1 MVTRNIVK
9 NTPTQVNSHL
19 IGVRNLPDVTNV
31 KFDIHYK
38 TARTIYGDVYYI
50 NNKPYKWRSGY
61 YKYEGEKYCRVLYAV
76 GVGEEPGELQYYY
89 KDTSGSSDPAVI
101 NQSRPE
107 VGTQMYVRK
116 GQYPDYTMED
126 AGVVCTGTANLT
138 MQVFAVSGPESGG
151 YLPLQGGYQLNMATG
166 EIDFNGEILYVGYL
180 GDSMKKDL
188 IGIFDRVEGNKY
200 FYNVAENTEL
210 HLHSMTVYTEG
221 RPKVGSEVHTDDIY
235 IIGPSYVSGVTEEA
249 ISDCVVSYSVDGKV
263 FTDVKTALTD
273 DNNVIANIPKYV
285 YLKFSQDVAITE
297 E

>member
-9 NTPTQVNSHL
+9 NTPTQVNSNL

-31 KFDIHYK
+31 KVDIYYT
-38 TARTIYGDVYYI
+38 TARTVYGDVYYI

-61 YKYEGEKYCRVLYAV
+61 FKTSEGERYCRVINAV
-76 GVGEEPGELQYYY
+76 GVGEPGEYQYYY
-89 KDTSGSSDPAVI
+89 KDTYDGSDPMLMG
-101 NQSRPE
+101 QSKPE

-116 GQYPDYTMED
+116 GQYPDYWIED

-138 MQVFAVSGPESGG
+138 EQDFVVSGPESGG
-151 YLPLQGGYQLNMATG
+151 YLPLVGGYQLNMATG
-166 EIDFNGEILYVGYL
+166 EIDFNGEILYVAYVG
-180 GDSMKKDL
+180 GTSTKNL
-188 IGIFDRVEGNKY
+188 IGVFDRVEGNKY
-200 FYNVAENTEL
+200 FYNVAENTPL
-210 HLHSMTVYTEG
+210 PSMTVYTEG
-221 RPKVGSEVHTDDIY
+221 RPKVGGEVHTPDNIY
-235 IIGPSYVSGVTEEA
+235 ITNPSYVSGVTEAA

-273 DNNVIANIPKYV
+273 DNNVIANIPRYM

>member
-19 IGVRNLPDVTNV
+19 IGVRNLPEVTNV
-31 KFDIHYK
+31 KFDIYYK

-50 NNKPYKWRSGY
+50 NNKPYKWRAGY
-61 YKYEGEKYCRVLYAV
+61 FKTSEGERYCRVIYAV
-76 GVGEEPGELQYYY
+76 GVGEEPGEIQYYY
-89 KDTSGSSDPAVI
+89 KDTYDGSDPMLMGK
-101 NQSRPE
+101 SRPE

-116 GQYPDYTMED
+116 GQYPDYWIED

-138 MQVFAVSGPESGG
+138 EQDFVVSGPESGG
-151 YLPLQGGYQLNMATG
+151 YLPLYGGHQLNMDTG
-166 EIDFNGEILYVGYL
+166 EIDFNGEILYVGYV
-180 GDSMKKDL
+180 GNTSTENL
-188 IGIFDRVEGNKY
+188 IGVFDRVEGNKY
-200 FYNVAENTEL
+200 FYNVAKNTPL
-210 HLHSMTVYTEG
+210 PSMTVYTEG
-221 RPKVGSEVHTDDIY
+221 RPEVGSEVHTPDDIY
-235 IIGPSYVSGVTEEA
+235 ITDPSYVSSVTEGA

-263 FTDVKTALTD
+263 FTDVDTVLTE